1 MNTSESQA
9 SRWRAEIS
17 RRLELGDGLE
27 FTLAHFAQAVGVQ
40 ASDQALHAFIEEL
53 VASAAARR
61 IETYRCPLCPYVF
74 APGTAKTITM
84 CPNCHADYQQEG
96 EEVIVEYFY
105 RLVGETS
112 RDIRWV
118 IVIHGMN
125 SRAPW
130 QEEFSWQI
138 ANRLRYSAPVLIYKY
153 GWATVDVL
161 IKPLHRRLER
171 QLGER
176 IRIAINQAMDSQR
189 PSSPDIIAHSFGTR
203 LFSLIL
209 EDPKFIDLK
218 FGRVIT
224 AGSIV
229 RPDFDWERPIAEGR
243 VEAVLNHVGAKDTAV
258 PFSQYT
264 IPGAGPGGT
273 VGYASRSALNV
284 RNKNFGHSDFF
295 VPENLRGLI
304 SNDGLWH
311 SFLTHPLAHFR
322 PEGVF
327 ELNVKWKPAWWP
339 VRAFMRTLLYIV
351 FCIFG
356 PLSWLRRKIDP

>member
-1 MNTSESQA
+1 MSTSESRE
-9 SRWRAEIS
+9 SRWKAEIN
-17 RRLELGDGLE
+17 RRLEVGDSLE
-27 FTLAHFAQAVGVQ
+27 FTLASFARAVGAV
-40 ASDQALHAFIEEL
+40 ASDQALHTFIDEL
-53 VASAAARR
+53 VTSATARR
-61 IETYRCPLCPYVF
+61 IETYRCPLCPHVF
-74 APGTAKTITM
+74 APGTPKTITM

-96 EEVIVEYFY
+96 EEVILEYFY
-105 RLVGETS
+105 RLEGKNS
-112 RDIRWV
+112 RDIRWM

-138 ANRLRYSAPVLIYKY
+138 SNRLRYSAPVLIYKY

-161 IKPLHRRLER
+161 VEPLHRILARR
-171 QLGER
+171 LGER
-176 IRIAINQAMDSQR
+176 IRIAINQATESQR
-189 PSSPDIIAHSFGTR
+189 PSRPDIIAHSFGTR

-209 EDPKFIDLK
+209 EDPKFEDLK

-243 VEAVLNHVGAKDTAV
+243 VEAILNHVGAKDAAV

-273 VGYASRSALNV
+273 VGYASKSTLNV
-284 RNKNFGHSDFF
+284 RNPNFGHSDFF
-295 VPENLRGLI
+295 VPGNLRVLI
-304 SNDGLWH
+304 SNGGLWQN
-311 SFLTHPLAHFR
+311 FLTHPLAHFK

-327 ELNVKWKPAWWP
+327 ETDVRWKPAWWP
-339 VRAFMRTLLYIV
+339 LRACTRTLLYAV
-351 FCIFG
+351 FCIAG
-356 PLSWLRRKIDP
+356 PFSWLRRKLDP